1 MKFQHSVF
9 PIRLPRS
16 VVHKPPDLIFTYQQ
30 FSGDPGMPGS
40 PGSPGSPGQKG
51 DRGTTSSVGMSMGM
65 GVGGDFPTAIIE
77 GPPGPPGPPGDQ
89 GRDGRDGKPGKPG
102 TPGKPGKRGK
112 PGRDGNSLGGTKV
125 NKFLG
130 PKLGSGNRTLFGQ
143 WILDR
148 NWAVDT
154 GPKLGSGYTTQFG
167 QWILYYTVWKFYAF
181 LSLDFT

>member
-1 MKFQHSVF
+1 
-9 PIRLPRS
+9 
-16 VVHKPPDLIFTYQQ
+16 
-30 FSGDPGMPGS
+30 MPGS

-125 NKFLG
+125 PQCGNFKIFVSLIFYVKSILRILEVQNLPFL
-130 PKLGSGNRTLFGQ
+130 PF
-143 WILDR
+143 
-148 NWAVDT
+148 
-154 GPKLGSGYTTQFG
+154 
-167 QWILYYTVWKFYAF
+167 
-181 LSLDFT
+181 